1 MYVFMEN
8 QARYWKSL
16 LDLALIDLPPASN
29 IDQKFFTNRMFQAT
43 FLSNTRNFFLFS
55 SNSMA
60 TSIRTKARSARIRK
74 FFQWQWRNN
83 RVSFT
88 ILNNDSIVK
97 LIERSLI
104 ENFQYENGVKAN
116 INDCWFNGGIKIPVH
131 GRKELKIISTF
142 LLSFV

>member
-60 TSIRTKARSARIRK
+60 TSIRTKVRSARIRK

-116 INDCWFNGGIKIPVH
+116 INDCWLNGGIKIPVH
-131 GRKELKIISTF
+131 GRKELKIIPTF

>member
-74 FFQWQWRNN
+74 FFP
-83 RVSFT
+83 S
-88 ILNNDSIVK
+88 
-97 LIERSLI
+97 
-104 ENFQYENGVKAN
+104 
-116 INDCWFNGGIKIPVH
+116 FNGNG
-131 GRKELKIISTF
+131 GTTESRLRF
-142 LLSFV
+142 